1 MKTYS
6 LSDSPTGVETLL
18 NGELN
23 PRNDNR
29 RRFSLNHRELNRLV
43 CAAVVNGGFRQTLL
57 ENPAQAI
64 AVGYHGYNFKLTAEE
79 IEVVS
84 NIQARDFS
92 EFAEQLY
99 HWIKRDGDGVKG

>member
-1 MKTYS
+1 M
-6 LSDSPTGVETLL
+6 
-18 NGELN
+18 
-23 PRNDNR
+23 
-29 RRFSLNHRELNRLV
+29 NRLV
-43 CAAVVNGGFRQTLL
+43 CAAVVSSRFRQTLL

-64 AVGYHGYNFKLTAEE
+64 AVGYHGYTFQLTAEE

-99 HWIKRDGDGVKG
+99 HWIKRDGDGVEG